1 MDDERG
7 KMGNRTNQ
15 RTAKTYERPVRRGGR
30 PGADTNPIFNPGGG
44 IRPSGNSHRNV
55 KIGLQ
60 NDTTI
65 DFVFDYTSSAK
76 NILPVIYIFCRDVMQ
91 ACQSGTGRVRFG
103 VTFLSDEAES
113 KQWKNKDFTSVQQM
127 YWMQC

>member
-15 RTAKTYERPVRRGGR
+15 RTAKTYEPAGTERRTSRSGYQSDIY
-30 PGADTNPIFNPGGG
+30 PGAVFDHLETVN
-44 IRPSGNSHRNV
+44 RNV

-91 ACQSGTGRVRFG
+91 ACQSGTRACP
-103 VTFLSDEAES
+103 L
-113 KQWKNKDFTSVQQM
+113 WCDFFVG
-127 YWMQC
+127 

>member
-1 MDDERG
+1 MREEKWGTEPIRG
-7 KMGNRTNQ
+7 PQ
-15 RTAKTYERPVRRGGR
+15 RPMSRPVRRGGR

-113 KQWKNKDFTSVQQM
+113 KQWKYQQM